1 MRQLLELRQ
10 QKAEL
15 TEKMK
20 ALLSTVQTESRSL
33 SEAES
38 SKFSAF
44 KSDIEQLNQKI
55 ECAEIV
61 DNEERAMIG
70 GSQSVRTGNLPSNAE
85 IRSFITGETRSLS
98 VGIAENGGH
107 AVPNELDS
115 MIMAQLRDGS
125 VFRQNALNASTTSH
139 KLDKLVSVGGTSAG
153 WAGEGDTRTE
163 TNTSTLK
170 KVTVEVNEIYAYPKT
185 TNEIMNHAQID
196 LASWLTTEVATEM
209 LLAEEAAFWNGDGV
223 KKPKG
228 LLTYTRALTAD
239 ATRAFG
245 TVQKL
250 ETAAVGVIAG
260 DDLVSLAHTLR
271 QPYRANAKYFMNDS
285 TFEAIRK
292 IKDNEGNYLWRAG
305 IGEGESMTLL
315 GKPVEIAE
323 EIADDL
329 IVYGDLTK
337 AYMIVDKPDGTTMQP
352 DSITSPGFYKVYTQR
367 YVGGALLDSNAVKFL
382 EVKTV

>member
-70 GSQSVRTGNLPSNAE
+70 SSQSVRTGNLPSNSE
-85 IRSFITGETRSLS
+85 IRSFIKGETRSLS
-98 VGIAENGGH
+98 VGVAEDGGH

-139 KLDKLVSVGGTSAG
+139 KLDKLVSIGGTSAG
-153 WAGEGDTRTE
+153 WAAEGDTRAE

-170 KVTVEVNEIYAYPKT
+170 KVTVEVNEIYAFPKT
-185 TNEIMNHAQID
+185 TNEIMSHAQID

-228 LLTYTRALTAD
+228 ITTYTRALTAD
-239 ATRAFG
+239 AARAFG

-250 ETAAVGVIAG
+250 ETAAIGVIAG

-292 IKDNEGNYLWRAG
+292 IKDNEGNYLWRPG
-305 IGEGESMTLL
+305 IGEGESMMLL
-315 GKPVEIAE
+315 GKQCEIAE

-329 IVYGDLTK
+329 IIFGDLAK

-352 DSITSPGFYKVYTQR
+352 DSITSPGFYKV
-367 YVGGALLDSNAVKFL
+367 
-382 EVKTV
+382 